1 VFYLQA
7 LGGTKAKIH
16 FPNLT
21 DFIDSGNV
29 VVNKAELVLPI
40 QYNTLDNFTPSDYL
54 FLTRVDENG
63 NISFLPDI
71 NESSHG
77 GQLDLTTNNYTFN
90 ITRYVNKIFAG
101 EFQNDGL
108 TIVVGG
114 SGITANRVIL
124 NGANSLNKDKPKLV
138 LTYTKY

>member
-1 VFYLQA
+1 MNELIDIVTDENQLKNA
-7 LGGTKAKIH
+7 NKI
-16 FPNLT
+16 LVVSKDGISST
-21 DFIDSGNV
+21 IDWNIKDYKDIPIEERNSE
-29 VVNKAELVLPI
+29 ELS
-40 QYNTLDNFTPSDYL
+40 YMEG
-54 FLTRVDENG
+54 VDENG

-77 GQLDLTTNNYTFN
+77 GQLDLATNNYTFN
-90 ITRYVNKIFAG
+90 ITRYVNKVFAG
-101 EFQNDGL
+101 EFQNEGL
-108 TIVVGG
+108 TLVVGG